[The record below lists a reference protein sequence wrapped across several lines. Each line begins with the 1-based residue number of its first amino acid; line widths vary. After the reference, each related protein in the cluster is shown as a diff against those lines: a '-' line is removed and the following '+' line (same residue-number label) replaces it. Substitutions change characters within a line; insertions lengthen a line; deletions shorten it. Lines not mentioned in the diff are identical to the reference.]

1 MVSDGSYTAVLDRI
15 EDDVATLLL
24 EVDGEDAHQ
33 LDVDPE
39 ALPEAA
45 RQPNSV
51 LTVEVSDGD
60 LVEATYEPDATE
72 ERRDAAQSRFD
83 RLSERPPGDEDT

>member
-15 EDDVATLLL
+15 EDDIATLLL

-33 LDVDPE
+33 LDVDPG

-83 RLSERPPGDEDT
+83 RLSERPPGDDDT